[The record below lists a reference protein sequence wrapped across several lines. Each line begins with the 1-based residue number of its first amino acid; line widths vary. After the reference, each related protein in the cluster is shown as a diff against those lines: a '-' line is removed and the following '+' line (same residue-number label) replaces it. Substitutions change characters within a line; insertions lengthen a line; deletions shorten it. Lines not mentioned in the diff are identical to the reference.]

1 MISVGT
7 SILIIAIMAG
17 VTFLTRVIPFIL
29 WGKNSTLPPLIRYLG
44 NVLPFAMMGL
54 LVVYCLRNTV
64 ILSAPYGIPEL
75 IAVIVVI
82 GLHCW
87 KRNNLISILGGT
99 ALYMFLIQVVFIA

>member
-1 MISVGT
+1 MISTAT

-29 WGKNSTLPPLIRYLG
+29 WGNKNELPSLIHYLG
-44 NVLPFAMMGL
+44 NVLPYAMMGL
-54 LVVYCLRNTV
+54 LVIYCLRNTAV
-64 ILSAPYGIPEL
+64 LSAPYGIPEL
-75 IAVIVVI
+75 IAVSAVV

-99 ALYMFLIQVVFIA
+99 ALYMLLVQVIFK

>member
-1 MISVGT
+1 MISVST

-64 ILSAPYGIPEL
+64 VLSAPYGIPEL

-99 ALYMFLIQVVFIA
+99 VLYMFLIQVVFIA

>member
-1 MISVGT
+1 MISTAT

-29 WGKNSTLPPLIRYLG
+29 WGNKNELPSLIRYLG
-44 NVLPFAMMGL
+44 NVLPYAMMGL
-54 LVVYCLRNTV
+54 LVVYCLRNTAV
-64 ILSAPYGIPEL
+64 LSFPYGIPEL
-75 IAVIVVI
+75 IAVSAVV

-99 ALYMFLIQVVFIA
+99 ALYMLLIQVIFK

>member
-1 MISVGT
+1 MISTAT

-29 WGKNSTLPPLIRYLG
+29 WGNKNELLSLIRYLG
-44 NVLPFAMMGL
+44 NVLPYAMMGL
-54 LVVYCLRNTV
+54 LVIYCLRNTAV
-64 ILSAPYGIPEL
+64 LSAPYGIPEL
-75 IAVIVVI
+75 IAVSAVV

-99 ALYMFLIQVVFIA
+99 ALYMLLVQVIFK